1 MTPEAATLTAMSE
14 DFSSLSY
21 EQAKARLDEVVAQLE
36 NKDLP
41 LDDMVSLW
49 EQGEK
54 LAAVCEKH
62 LAGARDRL
70 AALRPGAHEA

>member
-1 MTPEAATLTAMSE
+1 MNMAE
-14 DFSSLSY
+14 DFSNLSY
-21 EQAKARLDEVVAQLE
+21 EQAKAQLDEVVAQIE
-36 NKDLP
+36 NKELP

-62 LAGARDRL
+62 LASARERL
-70 AALRPGAHEA
+70 AALRPQSDSQD

>member
-1 MTPEAATLTAMSE
+1 MAE
-14 DFSSLSY
+14 DFSDLSY
-21 EQAKARLDEVVAQLE
+21 EQAKGQLDEVVAQIE
-36 NKDLP
+36 NKELP

-62 LAGARDRL
+62 LASARERL
-70 AALRPGAHEA
+70 AALRPQIDSEQ

>member
-1 MTPEAATLTAMSE
+1 MSE
-14 DFSSLSY
+14 DFSEYTY
-21 EQAKARLDEVVAQLE
+21 EQAKAQLDEVVAKLE

-54 LAAVCEKH
+54 LAAVCE
-62 LAGARDRL
+62 ARLENARLRL
-70 AALRPGAHEA
+70 AALKPLDQVQDS

>member
-1 MTPEAATLTAMSE
+1 MTE
-14 DFSSLSY
+14 DFANLSY
-21 EQAKARLDEVVAQLE
+21 EQAKAALDEVVAKIE

-41 LDDMVSLW
+41 LDEMVTLW

-62 LAGARDRL
+62 LQSARARL
-70 AALRPGAHEA
+70 VALRPELTSE